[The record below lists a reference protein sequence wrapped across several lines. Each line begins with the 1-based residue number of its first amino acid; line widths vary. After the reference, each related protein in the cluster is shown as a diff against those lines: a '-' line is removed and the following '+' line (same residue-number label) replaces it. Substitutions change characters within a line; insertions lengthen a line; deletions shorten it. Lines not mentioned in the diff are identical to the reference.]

1 MLMPP
6 AHNYLNNASC
16 GYLGLGKKKE
26 PYYIFVSFT
35 WSLLKPTLC
44 LCSILC
50 IIEAIKS
57 SKTELLQLSWIRNGL
72 KTVFWIVAGGDLCA
86 APAGILH
93 HSSLHNLILNNS
105 VHRDSVWPMRLY
117 NSAAVSF
124 DRLNSVL
131 ENCCRWNWLYLEK
144 EGKVN
149 SSYLKWNRQI
159 IFIWTLYQMHSFTH
173 FIIH

>member
-57 SKTELLQLSWIRNGL
+57 TKTELLQLSWIRNGL

-105 VHRDSVWPMRLY
+105 MRCIQL
-117 NSAAVSF
+117 
-124 DRLNSVL
+124 
-131 ENCCRWNWLYLEK
+131 
-144 EGKVN
+144 
-149 SSYLKWNRQI
+149 RQI
-159 IFIWTLYQMHSFTH
+159 FSCQIICQKTFCKSWKLGNRYWSKHSIFQLNISVT
-173 FIIH
+173 